1 MACTWLHLAD
11 LTQQFR
17 SSLPRPPP
25 SSLVCSEIMAVH
37 SDSID
42 SAHPMRFLRSLTC
55 RSMESPSS
63 LRSVKSESAGHRHRS
78 LWLLR
83 ERHARTVL
91 AERRRGEDL
100 HEAECERLVARRS
113 ERQGEWVWAKGTGQL
128 SAPTVVLKRGG
139 PSAALQP
146 PPPAPEPRLGRPA
159 VPEEGDSGV
168 NEVPSGRVWRLSVGT
183 RLRSISVVP
192 QPRACALCVVQ
203 TSCRSCHG
211 NRKEWDTVTLSLYPV
226 LFYSRNGNHW
236 GVEPCLTR
244 NLHIYLCASWSEHCL
259 SLFYS
264 SVFITQSGSG
274 SS

>member
-1 MACTWLHLAD
+1 MLVILDSVSLNSNLDTSLFFFFFFTKTCPCFEVIKNAKTGKQLLDFMACTWLHLAD

-113 ERQGEWVWAKGTGQL
+113 ERQGGLV
-128 SAPTVVLKRGG
+128 SIYVRGNG
-139 PSAALQP
+139 WINSNPALH
-146 PPPAPEPRLGRPA
+146 PAPETSAKGWT
-159 VPEEGDSGV
+159 E
-168 NEVPSGRVWRLSVGT
+168 
-183 RLRSISVVP
+183 
-192 QPRACALCVVQ
+192 AC
-203 TSCRSCHG
+203 T
-211 NRKEWDTVTLSLYPV
+211 
-226 LFYSRNGNHW
+226 
-236 GVEPCLTR
+236 
-244 NLHIYLCASWSEHCL
+244 ASWVNW
-259 SLFYS
+259 
-264 SVFITQSGSG
+264 SV
-274 SS
+274 